1 MPENK
6 IRSVKQKP
14 FTPPTTSPTELT
26 TYIGTPPRFSFDGG
40 KPEEFGSGPGEV
52 EVTLFLAGP
61 GCAYAYWPWFQGEVV
76 PVDMLVGRVGLHR
89 GSSHDG

>member
-26 TYIGTPPRFSFDGG
+26 TYIGTPPKKSLH
-40 KPEEFGSGPGEV
+40 
-52 EVTLFLAGP
+52 VTYM
-61 GCAYAYWPWFQGEVV
+61 CMIYVTW
-76 PVDMLVGRVGLHR
+76 
-89 GSSHDG
+89 